1 MDRGE
6 AINIIAQVRLFLI
19 NTKPVIN
26 DYDSIENKEPV
37 MAAILRDIDG
47 FYKGVRD
54 FKRAVDYFLS
64 AYEYDRPVHAAITE
78 IGEIAREIHFGGA
91 FKSVRDFDN
100 RTPEAVL
107 FRIVCGISANVRH
120 YLKFACVSDAASSV
134 EDDGT
139 PAVEGDASS
148 VQDPGTPTSCDTSS
162 VEDPGTPTSCDTSS
176 VEDAGTPA
184 VEGDASSVEDAG
196 TPTSSDSD
204 TSSDEIMFVRSPYGL
219 DIDEARK
226 YFSRAIEKG
235 FMEKTDNGFK
245 WLYGGN
251 RGQIRL
257 GYFCSKVYNN
267 PRPVNAL
274 EEAFGVK
281 KLSSSI
287 SIATE
292 CQAVRR
298 ADVSKWRDHIDSE
311 IFFD

>member
-64 AYEYDRPVHAAITE
+64 AYEYDKPVHAAITE
-78 IGEIAREIHFGGA
+78 IGEIAREIHLGGA
-91 FKSVRDFDN
+91 FKSVKDFDN

-134 EDDGT
+134 EDT
-139 PAVEGDASS
+139 
-148 VQDPGTPTSCDTSS
+148 GTPTSSDT
-162 VEDPGTPTSCDTSS
+162 
-176 VEDAGTPA
+176 
-184 VEGDASSVEDAG
+184 SSVEDAG
-196 TPTSSDSD
+196 TPTSSD
-204 TSSDEIMFVRSPYGL
+204 TSSVESTGTPAVEGDASSETMFARSPYGL

-257 GYFCSKVYNN
+257 GYFCSKVYNI
-267 PRPVNAL
+267 PRPINAL
-274 EEAFGVK
+274 EEAFRVR

-311 IFFD
+311 IFFDL

>member
-6 AINIIAQVRLFLI
+6 AINIISKVRRFILD
-19 NTKPVIN
+19 TKPVIN

-64 AYEYDRPVHAAITE
+64 AYGYDKPVHAAITE
-78 IGEIAREIHFGGA
+78 IGEIVEEIRFEGA
-91 FKSVRDFDN
+91 YKSVMNFDN

-107 FRIVCGISANVRH
+107 FRIICCIKANVRH
-120 YLKFACVSDAASSV
+120 YLKFACVSDS
-134 EDDGT
+134 
-139 PAVEGDASS
+139 
-148 VQDPGTPTSCDTSS
+148 
-162 VEDPGTPTSCDTSS
+162 
-176 VEDAGTPA
+176 
-184 VEGDASSVEDAG
+184 DASSVEDAG
-196 TPTSSDSD
+196 TPTSSDAA
-204 TSSDEIMFVRSPYGL
+204 SSVEDAASSEIMFVRSPYGL

-235 FMEKTDNGFK
+235 FIEKTDNGFK

-257 GYFCSKVYNN
+257 GYFCSKVYNI
-267 PRPVNAL
+267 PRPINAL

-311 IFFD
+311 IFFDL

>member
-6 AINIIAQVRLFLI
+6 AINIISKVRRFILD
-19 NTKPVIN
+19 TKPIIN
-26 DYDSIENKEPV
+26 GYDSIVNKEDV
-37 MAAILRDIDG
+37 IKATLRDIDG
-47 FYKGVRD
+47 FYNGVRD
-54 FKRAVDYFLS
+54 LKQAVDYFLS
-64 AYEYDRPVHAAITE
+64 TYRYDKPVHEAIAE
-78 IGEIAREIHFGGA
+78 IGKIVEGIRFEGA
-91 FKSVRDFDN
+91 YKSVMDFDH
-100 RTPEAVL
+100 RTPEAEL
-107 FRIVCGISANVRH
+107 FYVIGSIAANVRH
-120 YLKFACVSDAASSV
+120 YLKFAFVSDSDAASSV
-134 EDDGT
+134 ED
-139 PAVEGDASS
+139 A
-148 VQDPGTPTSCDTSS
+148 GTPTSCDS
-162 VEDPGTPTSCDTSS
+162 DAQS
-176 VEDAGTPA
+176 VEDAGAPA
-184 VEGDASSVEDAG
+184 VEGDASSVEDAA
-196 TPTSSDSD
+196 SS
-204 TSSDEIMFVRSPYGL
+204 EIMFVRSPYGL

-257 GYFCSKVYNN
+257 GYFCSKVYNI
-267 PRPVNAL
+267 PRPINAL

-311 IFFD
+311 IFFDL

>member
-64 AYEYDRPVHAAITE
+64 AYGYDKPVHAAITE
-78 IGEIAREIHFGGA
+78 IGEIAREIHLGGA

-120 YLKFACVSDAASSV
+120 YLKFAFVSDSDASSV
-134 EDDGT
+134 EGT
-139 PAVEGDASS
+139 
-148 VQDPGTPTSCDTSS
+148 GTPTSCDAASS
-162 VEDPGTPTSCDTSS
+162 VEDPGTPTSSG
-176 VEDAGTPA
+176 A
-184 VEGDASSVEDAG
+184 ASSE
-196 TPTSSDSD
+196 T
-204 TSSDEIMFVRSPYGL
+204 MFALSPYGL
-219 DIDEARK
+219 DTYEARK

-235 FMEKTDNGFK
+235 FMEKTGNGFK
-245 WLYGGN
+245 WLYGGDK
-251 RGQIRL
+251 GQIRL
-257 GYFCSKVYNN
+257 GYFCLKVYDH
-267 PRPVNAL
+267 PRPINAL

-281 KLSSSI
+281 KISSSI
-287 SIATE
+287 SSAE
-292 CQAVRR
+292 CQPARR
-298 ADVSKWRDHIDSE
+298 ADARKWRDRIDSD

>member
-6 AINIIAQVRLFLI
+6 AINIISKVRRFILD
-19 NTKPVIN
+19 TKPVIN

-64 AYEYDRPVHAAITE
+64 AYGYDKPVHAAITE
-78 IGEIAREIHFGGA
+78 IGEIVEEIRFEGA
-91 FKSVRDFDN
+91 YKSVMNFDN

-107 FRIVCGISANVRH
+107 FRIICCIKANVRH
-120 YLKFACVSDAASSV
+120 YLKFACVSDS
-134 EDDGT
+134 
-139 PAVEGDASS
+139 
-148 VQDPGTPTSCDTSS
+148 
-162 VEDPGTPTSCDTSS
+162 
-176 VEDAGTPA
+176 
-184 VEGDASSVEDAG
+184 DASSVEDAG

-204 TSSDEIMFVRSPYGL
+204 ASSVEDAGTPTSSDAASSVEDAGTPTSSDSDASSVEDAGTPTSSDAASSVEDAASSEIMFVRSPYGL

-235 FMEKTDNGFK
+235 FIEKTDNGFK

-257 GYFCSKVYNN
+257 GYFCSKVYNI
-267 PRPVNAL
+267 PRPINAL

-311 IFFD
+311 IFFDL

>member
-26 DYDSIENKEPV
+26 DYDSIENKETV

-64 AYEYDRPVHAAITE
+64 AYGYDKPVHAAITE

-120 YLKFACVSDAASSV
+120 YLKFAFVSDAASSV

-148 VQDPGTPTSCDTSS
+148 V
-162 VEDPGTPTSCDTSS
+162 
-176 VEDAGTPA
+176 
-184 VEGDASSVEDAG
+184 EDAG
-196 TPTSSDSD
+196 TPTSSDTSSVEDTGTPTSSD
-204 TSSDEIMFVRSPYGL
+204 TSSVEGTGTPTNSGAASSETMFALSPYGL
-219 DIDEARK
+219 DTYEARK

-235 FMEKTDNGFK
+235 FMEKTGNGFK
-245 WLYGGN
+245 WLYGGDK
-251 RGQIRL
+251 GQIRL
-257 GYFCSKVYNN
+257 GYFCLRVYDH
-267 PRPVNAL
+267 PRPINAL

-281 KLSSSI
+281 KISSSI
-287 SIATE
+287 SSAE
-292 CQAVRR
+292 CQPARR
-298 ADVSKWRDHIDSE
+298 ADARKWRDRIDSD